1 MTEGTEF
8 GPDYTDKPSGM
19 TLTVGSAAEAVAGS
33 PLRYRIA
40 KPDGTVLDLSVT
52 EWAGIASLVE
62 QWQAES

>member
-1 MTEGTEF
+1 MTEGMAF
-8 GPDYTDKPSGM
+8 GPDYTDEVSGM

-52 EWAGIASLVE
+52 EWVGIASLVE